1 MEIIPTINWHYA
13 IAVNTQIQS
22 MIFTAFSLGLR
33 VGLYVF
39 FPLWGI
45 QLLLNIIEKEAK

>member
-1 MEIIPTINWHYA
+1 MENYLIEAANNNI
-13 IAVNTQIQS
+13 VNQQIQALV
-22 MIFTAFSLGLR
+22 FTAFSLGLR

-45 QLLLNIIEKEAK
+45 RQLLNIIEKQAK